1 VTLETTCWTVIH
13 AAAGGDNDARA
24 VFAERYL
31 PVVRAYLGARWRK
44 DSLNAELDDAVQDV
58 FVDMFKDR
66 GALDRVEPGRP
77 GGFRAYLYGVVRM
90 VALRCETRRARR
102 RPSEELVAD
111 ALPAD
116 EPELQSVFD
125 RAWSASLLD
134 QAVKRHRV
142 LAEAK
147 GDKGRRQVELLR
159 LRFWEDLP
167 IREIARRWDEQAPK
181 LHKEYARARES
192 FKRALQE
199 VVAFHN
205 PGAVGATE
213 LECRRLLATIP

>member
-1 VTLETTCWTVIH
+1 MTLETTCWTVIH
-13 AAAGGDNDARA
+13 AAARGDDDARA
-24 VFAERYL
+24 VFADRYL
-31 PVVRAYLGARWRK
+31 PVVRAYLGARWRN
-44 DSLNAELDDAVQDV
+44 DSLNDELDDAVQDV

-102 RPSEELVAD
+102 RPAEELVAD

-125 RAWSASLLD
+125 RAWSASLLE

-147 GDKGRRQVELLR
+147 GDRGRRQVELLR

-205 PGAVGATE
+205 PGAVGTTE